1 VLSLHVIQ
9 SFLEPQGK
17 GKGKGKGKVRNQF
30 TQEHVEG
37 SEREKTHSSTLS
49 LTLGLD
55 VMHGQ

>member
-1 VLSLHVIQ
+1 VLSLHVTQ

-17 GKGKGKGKVRNQF
+17 GKGKGKVKKQF

-49 LTLGLD
+49 LTLRLD

>member
-17 GKGKGKGKVRNQF
+17 SKGKGKMRKQF

-37 SEREKTHSSTLS
+37 SEREKTYSSTLS